1 VNKLLAR
8 AEKMA
13 VEMAVDL
20 EVDLGEGEGL
30 GVQMEMEAN
39 CLLHNCT
46 QKLKT
51 TFTYNGYYLF

>member
-1 VNKLLAR
+1 
-8 AEKMA
+8 MA